1 MNLLFDPR
9 DPSLSADPY
18 PHYRRLREADPV
30 HQSPFGYWV
39 LTRYADLD
47 VVLRSPYVSSEFHR
61 DKTWA
66 KHRGGPDS
74 PIVTST
80 RMWMLMLDGAAH
92 RRIRGL
98 MGRAFTPRAVARLRP
113 RVQSAIDD
121 LIDAMGEGEVD
132 LLSQLALPLPVTV
145 ICELLGLPT
154 TDRDQCREWTDKIAM
169 VVDPAITPTMAE
181 EMNAAEV
188 EFRAYI
194 TEQLNQRRRNPSDDI
209 LSLLLAAEVDGERLT
224 DDEIVANVLLMF
236 NAGHETT
243 VNLIGNGMVALL
255 QHPDQLALLRENPSL
270 IETGIDELA
279 RYDAPVQLAA
289 RITTADVEL
298 TSATIPAGS
307 KVMLM
312 YGAACR
318 DPERYPD
325 PDRLDLTRDGVK
337 PIAFGGGPHYCIGAP
352 LGRLEASMVFTA
364 LLDRYASIDLATEEL
379 QWRRNVNF
387 RGLKQLPLKL
397 VG

>member
-1 MNLLFDPR
+1 MSLLFDPR

-18 PHYRRLREADPV
+18 PHYRRLRESDPV
-30 HQSPFGYWV
+30 HRSPFGYWV

-47 VVLRSPYVSSEFHR
+47 VLLRSPHVSSEFHR
-61 DKTWA
+61 DATWA

-92 RRIRGL
+92 RRIRAL

-113 RVQSAIDD
+113 RIAAAIAD
-121 LIDAMGEGEVD
+121 LVDAMGEGEVD
-132 LLSQLALPLPVTV
+132 LLEQLALPLPVTV

-154 TDRDQCREWTDKIAM
+154 ADRDQCREWTDKIAM
-169 VVDPAITPTMAE
+169 VVDPSITPVMAE

-194 TEQLNQRRRNPSDDI
+194 TEQLDLRRRDPGDDI

-255 QHPDQLALLRENPSL
+255 RHPDQLALLRADPSL
-270 IETGIDELA
+270 IGTGIDELA

-298 TSATIPAGS
+298 ASATIPRGS

-325 PDRLDLTRDGVK
+325 PDRLDLTREGVK

-352 LGRLEASMVFTA
+352 LGRLEASMVITA
-364 LLDRYASIDLATEEL
+364 LLGRYPTIDLATEEP

-387 RGLKQLPLKL
+387 RGLTSLPLKL
-397 VG
+397 AG